1 MPLNHKPFGGEFMSD
16 QKFVDIAH
24 LFFLEAIVDA
34 EQSRGAAVAKGELIR
49 RAKSVAARMPGQD
62 FASTEELINALDG
75 GLTVLTKLEGQAK
88 HQGNNIFTLKSCPFG
103 RSIKTYMNEMGS
115 LPKEYKE
122 ITEEFNK
129 SNPVNDELKIGNGSA
144 VSPFCCIHQP
154 LRSIVA
160 GKLTVKG
167 QPTNA
172 YMLGCKSGS
181 GTKAFADKNLQESGV
196 DKAVVDKL
204 LDDNMCCYWI
214 NTGKA
219 ENPA

>member
-1 MPLNHKPFGGEFMSD
+1 MTD
-16 QKFVDIAH
+16 QRFVDIAH

-34 EQSRGAAVAKGELIR
+34 EKNTGASAAKGELIR
-49 RAKSVAARMPGQD
+49 RAKAVATRMPGQD
-62 FASTEELINALDG
+62 FASVEELINALDG

-88 HQGNNIFTLKSCPFG
+88 HQGNHVFTLAACPFAK
-103 RSIKTYMNEMGS
+103 SISTYMNEMGS

-122 ITEEFNK
+122 ITDEFNK
-129 SNPVNDELKIGNGSA
+129 AHPVNDELKIGNGSA

-167 QPTNA
+167 QPVNA

-181 GTKAFADKNLQESGV
+181 GTKAYADQYLQEAGI
-196 DKAVVDKL
+196 DKAQVEKL
-204 LDDNMCCYWI
+204 LDGNMCCYWLKTD
-214 NTGKA
+214 NA
-219 ENPA
+219 ESAA